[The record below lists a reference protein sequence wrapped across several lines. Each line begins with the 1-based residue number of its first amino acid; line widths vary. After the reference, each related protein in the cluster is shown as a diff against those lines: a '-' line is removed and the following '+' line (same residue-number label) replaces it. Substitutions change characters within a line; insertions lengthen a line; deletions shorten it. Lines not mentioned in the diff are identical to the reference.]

1 MRQEY
6 NKLFD
11 KITSERSDK
20 ELFEEAIRKV
30 ENMKQKKKFNKKAV
44 IIPIAAAMTLAVG
57 GVGVGAAFGFDY
69 LTKLFE
75 GNEALVSEIQENV
88 FEDNDGHVR
97 VTIEQYVSDGRY
109 AHAVVHYTALDEKGE
124 MWLSGKK
131 LVNENSYSS
140 DYIQLIY
147 KHDTEEE
154 HEGSNISELEDQRT
168 ETDRY
173 FYLRRRLGHHSEWYN
188 DEYKQYFSY
197 VLSDD
202 IVRTPQL
209 TEFNKTESMRYRIV
223 GDERCSKFITPTYL
237 DISPLSFALYADDD
251 YGLIKREDF
260 ASGGYA
266 EYISVS
272 HEEFSEEVWDLR
284 TYIVMQDG
292 TKLELL
298 GTSAGSLYKDEWA
311 EGFADWLLGT
321 GEIFI
326 IDGLRFQFSRDYDIS
341 FDFDELVGIE
351 IGGVYYDLVAE

>member
-1 MRQEY
+1 MKEDITR
-6 NKLFD
+6 LFD
-11 KITSERSDK
+11 RITPIRSDD
-20 ELFEEAIRKV
+20 EIIRNVIGKA
-30 ENMKQKKKFNKKAV
+30 ENMKQKKKLGKKAV
-44 IIPIAAAMTLAVG
+44 IIPIAAAMTLAFG
-57 GVGVGAAFGFDY
+57 GIGVGAAFGFDY

-109 AHAVVHYTALDEKGE
+109 AHALVHYTALDEQGE
-124 MWLSGKK
+124 AWLSGKK
-131 LVNENSYSS
+131 LVNENSFSS

-147 KHDTEEE
+147 KHDTKEER
-154 HEGSNISELEDQRT
+154 EGSNISELEEQRT
-168 ETDRY
+168 VSDRY
-173 FYLRRRLGHHSEWYN
+173 FYLIRRLGHYSEWYN

-202 IVRTPQL
+202 IVRSPQL
-209 TEFNKTESMRYRIV
+209 TEFNKTESTRYRIV
-223 GDERCSKFITPTYL
+223 GNKRCSKFITPTYL

-251 YGLIKREDF
+251 YGLIKREVL
-260 ASGGYA
+260 AGGGYA
-266 EYISVS
+266 IS
-272 HEEFSEEVWDLR
+272 HEDFSEEVSDLR

-292 TKLELL
+292 TKLKLL
-298 GTSAGSLYKDEWA
+298 GTSAGPLYHYEWA

-321 GEIFI
+321 GEIFY
-326 IDGLRFQFSRDYDIS
+326 IDGLRFEFSRDYDIS

>member
-20 ELFEEAIRKV
+20 ELLEGAIRKA

-44 IIPIAAAMTLAVG
+44 IIPIAAALTLAIG

-69 LTKLFE
+69 LTKLFD
-75 GNEALVSEIQENV
+75 GNDALVSEIQENV

-97 VTIEQYVSDGRY
+97 VTIDQYVSDGRY
-109 AHAVVHYTALDEKGE
+109 AHALVHYTALDEQGE
-124 MWLSGKK
+124 IWLSGKK
-131 LVNENSYSS
+131 LVNENSFSS
-140 DYIQLIY
+140 YYLKLIY
-147 KHDTEEE
+147 KNDSEEE
-154 HEGSNISELEDQRT
+154 LEGSNISELEDQCT

-173 FYLRRRLGHHSEWYN
+173 FYLRRRLGHYSEWYN
-188 DEYKQYFSY
+188 DEYKQYFNY

-202 IVRTPQL
+202 MVQTALL
-209 TEFNKTESMRYRIV
+209 TEFNKTESTRYRIV
-223 GDERCSKFITPTYL
+223 GDERCSKFLTPTYL

-251 YGLIKREDF
+251 YGLIKREVL
-260 ASGGYA
+260 AGGGYA
-266 EYISVS
+266 IS
-272 HEEFSEEVWDLR
+272 HEDFSEEVSDLK
-284 TYIVMQDG
+284 TYIVMKDG
-292 TKLELL
+292 TKLALL
-298 GTSAGSLYKDEWA
+298 GTSAGPLYHYEWA

-321 GEIFI
+321 GEIFY
-326 IDGLRFQFSRDYDIS
+326 IDGLRFEFSRDYDIS